1 MEKGVYKHTLETK
14 EKLSKLAKGRVSPRK
29 GVHLSDETKEK
40 LRQANLGK
48 VGLVGSKNP
57 MYGKSMSEESK
68 EKARKTNASKVR
80 NFTCT
85 RCNEIKTCNNSGRL
99 RKTCDTCLNK
109 LNPCICGCGEF
120 VRAAHN
126 NSQLISGHNTT
137 LIPSEEMKRR
147 GDISEDHDENQR
159 TDPDKPQFDGVIFR
173 SGKCVIS
180 WNTEAKSVA
189 VFDSFEEL
197 MKIHGHN
204 KPGIDDRYQSEIK
217 YYDISE

>member
-1 MEKGVYKHTLETK
+1 
-14 EKLSKLAKGRVSPRK
+14 
-29 GVHLSDETKEK
+29 
-40 LRQANLGK
+40 
-48 VGLVGSKNP
+48 
-57 MYGKSMSEESK
+57 MSRF
-68 EKARKTNASKVR
+68 AASEPLKDP
-80 NFTCT
+80 
-85 RCNEIKTCNNSGRL
+85 S
-99 RKTCDTCLNK
+99 LNK
-109 LNPCICGCGEF
+109 
-120 VRAAHN
+120 VDDK
-126 NSQLISGHNTT
+126 TT
-137 LIPSEEMKRR
+137 DKPLKLFSMYRR